1 MPLGTRHPSYP
12 STPTKAGDPVRRGF
26 SILSLAPL
34 EYWIARSSRAMT
46 TESVARVNRSA
57 PDDGDCHCEERSD
70 EAIQLGRTGKLDCFS
85 ALAMTFSVRLNDV
98 TLNTNMPSRSRRLI
112 GARFSGSSAL
122 LKTEGAGKTGC
133 ALHPR
138 SRAQLHKTKRTRA
151 YRFSGSSP
159 AFPARW
165 CYGLLRALPGDRAFL
180 PPSSLRTSQELDAS
194 VGASGPH
201 DFAVRFTRVR
211 PARARRPPHPTAR
224 FVTIASRPSCRV
236 RRASL

>member
-1 MPLGTRHPSYP
+1 MT
-12 STPTKAGDPVRRGF
+12 A
-26 SILSLAPL
+26 SL
-34 EYWIARSSRAMT
+34 R
-46 TESVARVNRSA
+46 
-57 PDDGDCHCEERSD
+57 HCEKRSD
-70 EAIQLGRTGKLDCFS
+70 EAIQLGCAGEGQAGLLRF
-85 ALAMTFSVRLNDV
+85 ARNDDSSDK
-98 TLNTNMPSRSRRLI
+98 TSRSRRLI

-151 YRFSGSSP
+151 YRFSGSIP

-180 PPSSLRTSQELDAS
+180 PPSPRRYRARTDWIDAQLRQLDAS

-201 DFAVRFTRVR
+201 DFAVRFTRR
-211 PARARRPPHPTAR
+211 SSKALPRPPHPTAR